1 MTLRSGRKVGER
13 VPPREAV
20 PPRERVASKPAVVPS
35 KTALWEM
42 GCRVTFPLVELVA
55 QIERCPTPM
64 TGGERI
70 VFGCRLRDNEVG
82 SVQYALVSEEGVKV
96 YAYSVEWRRFIKT
109 LLYKI
114 WLILDDGGDGRV
126 RTLESTW
133 GMKSVTMLLNMLE
146 RLSSKLPGYVRDT
159 GLLTV
164 RKAASGAGGN

>member
-55 QIERCPTPM
+55 EIERCASPSWEQLKDFLYRFTDIDEEEVTPS
-64 TGGERI
+64 
-70 VFGCRLRDNEVG
+70 L
-82 SVQYALVSEEGVKV
+82 ASEEGVKV

-133 GMKSVTMLLNMLE
+133 GMESVTMLLNMLE